1 MKSQTRT
8 PLFWPINLPPVTPV
22 SGRGHPVL
30 VILSPGKDA
39 EIGSTAFPNTQKI
52 ADNKQMDGLH
62 SGSAGKMLSLLRY
75 PVST

>member
-1 MKSQTRT
+1 M
-8 PLFWPINLPPVTPV
+8 
-22 SGRGHPVL
+22 
-30 VILSPGKDA
+30 ILSPGKDA